1 MIKPYSNSEACQ
13 ALPVARCLDDTIF
26 LFFVSLMGCVPFSFI
41 VKMSAILL

>member
-26 LFFVSLMGCVPFSFI
+26 LFFVSLMEFVPFSFI